1 MKRDLDLSSMIL
13 TSETCAKLYYL
24 LPIPAKDNETPAAD
38 PLGEM
43 PAADDDEAEKLDEAA
58 GVSNVGNEVEVAT
71 ENPEVED
78 EEEDDDDEWLAEQEE
93 IAFQVLFRLRL
104 TSETFWI

>member
-1 MKRDLDLSSMIL
+1 MQ
-13 TSETCAKLYYL
+13 KLYYL
-24 LPIPAKDNETPAAD
+24 LSIAAKDNETPAAD

-78 EEEDDDDEWLAEQEE
+78 EDEDKERRRRMRMRMRTTMMSGWQS
-93 IAFQVLFRLRL
+93 RRK
-104 TSETFWI
+104 

>member
-1 MKRDLDLSSMIL
+1 MIP

-38 PLGEM
+38 PLGET

-71 ENPEVED
+71 
-78 EEEDDDDEWLAEQEE
+78 
-93 IAFQVLFRLRL
+93 
-104 TSETFWI
+104 